1 MRCSDDQWII
11 MFRLVQ
17 MEKIRGRIDPRVL
30 DVPYR
35 PTILL
40 VINMDCRFFFGF
52 FLVTWDPP
60 CDVKMKSWLFILLN
74 WGIEIQLPHT
84 NHWTDCLHAINDLKE
99 DVGKKSKSRI
109 STNINIE
116 ILPQIHIRL
125 WWKFYALELLSSRL
139 VPLPWHTPLYWD
151 RTWERSTDLE
161 HQH

>member
-1 MRCSDDQWII
+1 

-40 VINMDCRFFFGF
+40 VINMDSRFFYVFF

-74 WGIEIQLPHT
+74 
-84 NHWTDCLHAINDLKE
+84 
-99 DVGKKSKSRI
+99 
-109 STNINIE
+109 
-116 ILPQIHIRL
+116 
-125 WWKFYALELLSSRL
+125 
-139 VPLPWHTPLYWD
+139 
-151 RTWERSTDLE
+151 
-161 HQH
+161 